1 MDGMQTGRAEMLK
14 IEQDQNREM
23 ASYLTPVQQAR
34 YQQMRERFMQRVGE
48 LRMQRREG
56 RGFDR
61 GQGMGPRRPA
71 IRGGA
76 RRRGI

>member
-14 IEQDQNREM
+14 LEQDQNREM

-34 YQQMRERFMQRVGE
+34 YQQMRERLMQRVGE

-56 RGFDR
+56 RGFGR
-61 GQGMGPRRPA
+61 GQGEGPRRPA

>member
-34 YQQMRERFMQRVGE
+34 YEQMRERFMQRVGE

-56 RGFDR
+56 RGFGQ
-61 GQGMGPRRPA
+61 GQGMGPRRPT